1 MQKRRNKEFVQDAA
15 LLMALNVNSY
25 SDWRQVAVAI
35 YGRLDSEQMRDYLR
49 DVSNDL
55 VNGNLIEFIN
65 LDVVINYCHEKYDNC
80 FINGFVINVDD
91 LPHIIKV
98 NNRYYDDVLKRY

>member
-1 MQKRRNKEFVQDAA
+1 MQKRRNKEFVQDAS

-25 SDWRQVAVAI
+25 IDWGKVAI
-35 YGRLDSEQMRDYLR
+35 ATYGRMDSEQLRDFLR

-55 VNGNLIEFIN
+55 ATGNLIEFTN
-65 LDVVINYCHEKYDNC
+65 LDAVINYCHEKYGNC

-98 NNRYYDDVLKRY
+98 NDRYYDDVLKRY

>member
-1 MQKRRNKEFVQDAA
+1 MQKRRNEEFVKDAS

-25 SDWRQVAVAI
+25 IDWGKVAI
-35 YGRLDSEQMRDYLR
+35 AAYGRMDSEQLRDYLR

-55 VNGNLIEFIN
+55 ATGNLIEFTT
-65 LDVVINYCHEKYDNC
+65 LDAVINYCHEKYDNC

>member
-1 MQKRRNKEFVQDAA
+1 MQKRRNAEFIKDAA
-15 LLMALNVNSY
+15 LLMALSVNGY
-25 SDWRQVAVAI
+25 SDWQQVAVAS
-35 YGRLDSEQMRDYLR
+35 YGRMDSEQLRDYLR

-55 VNGNLIEFIN
+55 ATGNLIEFTN
-65 LDVVINYCHEKYDNC
+65 LDSVIKYCHEKYDNC

>member
-1 MQKRRNKEFVQDAA
+1 MQKRRNKEFVQDAT

-25 SDWRQVAVAI
+25 IDWGKVAI
-35 YGRLDSEQMRDYLR
+35 AAYGRMDSEQMRDYLQ

-55 VNGNLIEFIN
+55 ATGNLIEFTN
-65 LDVVINYCHEKYDNC
+65 LDAVINYCHEKYDNC
-80 FINGFVINVDD
+80 FINGFVINVDG

-98 NNRYYDDVLKRY
+98 NDRYYDDVLKRY

>member
-1 MQKRRNKEFVQDAA
+1 MQKRRNEDFVKDAA

-25 SDWRQVAVAI
+25 IDWGKVAI
-35 YGRLDSEQMRDYLR
+35 SAYGRMDSEQMRDYLR

-55 VNGNLIEFIN
+55 ATGNLIEFTN
-65 LDVVINYCHEKYDNC
+65 LDAVINYCHEKYDNC

-98 NNRYYDDVLKRY
+98 NDRYYDDVLKRY

>member
-1 MQKRRNKEFVQDAA
+1 MQKRRNEEFVQDAA

-25 SDWRQVAVAI
+25 SDWRQVAVAS
-35 YGRLDSEQMRDYLR
+35 YGRMDSEQMRDYLR

-55 VNGNLIEFIN
+55 ATGNLIEFTN
-65 LDVVINYCHEKYDNC
+65 LDAVINYCHEKYDNC

-91 LPHIIKV
+91 LPHIVKV
-98 NNRYYDDVLKRY
+98 NGRYYDDVLKRY

>member
-15 LLMALNVNSY
+15 LLVALNVNSY
-25 SDWRQVAVAI
+25 IDWGKVAI
-35 YGRLDSEQMRDYLR
+35 AAYGRMDSEQMRDYLR
-49 DVSNDL
+49 DVSKDL
-55 VNGNLIEFIN
+55 ATGNLIEFTN
-65 LDVVINYCHEKYDNC
+65 LDAVINYCREKYDNC

-98 NNRYYDDVLKRY
+98 NDRYYDDVLKRY